1 MKRLLGV
8 LKVML
13 LQLCAGFAYFLI
25 GTKVLSQVL
34 KSKSDWVV
42 CEIKYKNT
50 SRTIDIDLIAFDS
63 EIIATEKLEIPH
75 PLMQNRNFVLLPFK
89 I

>member
-25 GTKVLSQVL
+25 GSKVLSQVL
-34 KSKSDWVV
+34 KSKSDWVLRNKV
-42 CEIKYKNT
+42 QEYQ

-63 EIIATEKLEIPH
+63 EIIATEKLEIRIH
-75 PLMQNRNFVLLPFK
+75 
-89 I
+89 

>member
-13 LQLCAGFAYFLI
+13 LQLCAGFAFI
-25 GTKVLSQVL
+25 SKVLSQVL

-42 CEIKYKNT
+42 CEIKYKNQ

-63 EIIATEKLEIPH
+63 EIIATEKLEIP
-75 PLMQNRNFVLLPFK
+75 LMQNRNFVFPFK

>member
-1 MKRLLGV
+1 
-8 LKVML
+8 
-13 LQLCAGFAYFLI
+13 
-25 GTKVLSQVL
+25 VLSQVL
-34 KSKSDWVV
+34 KIEKRLGRLRNKVQ
-42 CEIKYKNT
+42 EYQ

-75 PLMQNRNFVLLPFK
+75 PLMQNRILFCYPFK